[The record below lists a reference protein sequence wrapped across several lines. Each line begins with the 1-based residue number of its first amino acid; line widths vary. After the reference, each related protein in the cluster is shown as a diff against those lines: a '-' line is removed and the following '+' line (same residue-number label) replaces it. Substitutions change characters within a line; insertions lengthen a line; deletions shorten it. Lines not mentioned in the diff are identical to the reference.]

1 MALLATLSQIL
12 LAVLLA
18 NMLGSRIPIQ
28 DMCFKAGQGV
38 VVTTATIHMVR
49 PRAHVTVHLEGTGR
63 PWLDTKPTSSVALK
77 AVVLDP
83 CSLLLLDQE
92 GNTLPEGSSTSCG
105 WLRLPPDQAIRF
117 SGFQFCPSWVLAA
130 GCFAS
135 FVAMSVRSHL
145 HSGMVLLLLLLGSL
159 CFYLA
164 RIHRMSWTARNTL
177 LRKCLRKFRQQL
189 RQKQPEPRP
198 TARGPERAICLGQ
211 LLRTVRWFSRPYPGP

>member
-1 MALLATLSQIL
+1 MEAVRLDVSPDTAGSERCQACRPGVVKYTSASGQAHCHLEALSGVMALLATLSQIL

-92 GNTLPEGSSTSCG
+92 GNTLPEGSSTSC
-105 WLRLPPDQAIRF
+105 WLVEIASGPGHPIQWIPVLPIV
-117 SGFQFCPSWVLAA
+117 G
-130 GCFAS
+130 
-135 FVAMSVRSHL
+135 
-145 HSGMVLLLLLLGSL
+145 LG
-159 CFYLA
+159 
-164 RIHRMSWTARNTL
+164 RGL
-177 LRKCLRKFRQQL
+177 LRVLRSD
-189 RQKQPEPRP
+189 
-198 TARGPERAICLGQ
+198 ER
-211 LLRTVRWFSRPYPGP
+211 S